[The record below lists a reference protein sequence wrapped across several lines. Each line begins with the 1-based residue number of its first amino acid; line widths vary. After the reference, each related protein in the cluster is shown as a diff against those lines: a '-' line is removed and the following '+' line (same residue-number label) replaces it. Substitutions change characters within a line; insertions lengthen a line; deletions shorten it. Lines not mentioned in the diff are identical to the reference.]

1 MIFYFGFC
9 LWRRGTGDEF
19 CFAGGMIGSIGF
31 AEVASGSRL
40 QRRRCIFGF
49 TGMAEERERGREI
62 NWSTAHLAFLT
73 ISSASLLSFL
83 Q

>member
-49 TGMAEERERGREI
+49 TGMAEEREREGEKSI
-62 NWSTAHLAFLT
+62 GPLH
-73 ISSASLLSFL
+73 I
-83 Q
+83 